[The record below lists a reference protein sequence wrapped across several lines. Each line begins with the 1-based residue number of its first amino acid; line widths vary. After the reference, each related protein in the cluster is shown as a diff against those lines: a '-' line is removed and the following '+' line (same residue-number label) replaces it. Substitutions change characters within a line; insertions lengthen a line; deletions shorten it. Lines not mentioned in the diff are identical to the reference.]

1 MLINFSPSLN
11 TISGLQNEIENETL
25 AAQKIQR
32 FNISHEGCIFYSDF
46 AWKKKKRTIEIIYL
60 IVMFLK
66 F

>member
-46 AWKKKKRTIEIIYL
+46 AWKKKKEL
-60 IVMFLK
+60 LK
-66 F
+66 LFTLL

>member
-46 AWKKKKRTIEIIYL
+46 AWKKKKKEL
-60 IVMFLK
+60 LK
-66 F
+66 LFTLL

>member
-46 AWKKKKRTIEIIYL
+46 ACKKKKKNY
-60 IVMFLK
+60 
-66 F
+66 